1 MNTNQNLVNQNEMKG
16 GISHLDIFN
25 YENLGQVRTY
35 VDDSG
40 EPWFCHKDVCDI
52 LGITDPHVAMRR
64 LADPGVC
71 SIPVGVQTG
80 VKADGNPAQQTVLIK
95 FINEGNLFRLMTSSR
110 KAEAKT
116 FTNWV
121 CDIVLPEL
129 RKKNMFDPSK
139 YTQLDVLKL
148 IVDTMEKE
156 KREIHARLD
165 YIDGKVNWLADTF
178 NTIHNEML
186 EYGFYT
192 ISSFGKIYNKGLSYE
207 TCGKLGREATAL
219 CESYGLPVSIVES
232 TTYPFTKVNSYP
244 ATILKMVFEEEFN
257 EEFDI
262 TIIHEKP
269 ALPDFLRK

>member
-1 MNTNQNLVNQNEMKG
+1 MNNTNQNLTNQNEMRG
-16 GISHLDIFN
+16 GVSHLDIFN
-25 YENLGQVRTY
+25 YENLGQVRTF
-35 VDDSG
+35 VDDNG
-40 EPWFCHKDVCDI
+40 EPWFCHIDVCSI
-52 LGITDPHVAMRR
+52 LGITDQNVAMRR
-64 LADPGVC
+64 LEPKGVC
-71 SIPVGVQTG
+71 LTPTLTNGGTQNV
-80 VKADGNPAQQTVLIK
+80 N
-95 FINEGNLFRLMTSSR
+95 FINEGNLFRLITSSR
-110 KAEAKT
+110 KPEAKA

-121 CDIVLPEL
+121 CDVVLPEL

-139 YTQLDVLKL
+139 YTQLDVLKM
-148 IVDTMEKE
+148 IVDTMEKD
-156 KREIHARLD
+156 KREINARLD

-178 NTIHNEML
+178 NTVHNEML

-192 ISSFGKIYNKGLSYE
+192 ISAFGKIYNKGLSYD
-207 TCGKLGREATAL
+207 TCGRLGKEATAL

-262 TIIHEKP
+262 QIIHEKP

>member
-1 MNTNQNLVNQNEMKG
+1 MNTNQNLVKQNEMKG
-16 GISHLDIFN
+16 GASHLDIFN

-35 VDDSG
+35 VDNDG
-40 EPWFCHKDVCDI
+40 EPWFCHKDVCTI

-64 LADPGVC
+64 LSSDGGC
-71 SIPVGVQTG
+71 SIPVIDNLGRT
-80 VKADGNPAQQTVLIK
+80 QQTT
-95 FINEGNLFRLMTSSR
+95 FINEGNLFRLITSSR
-110 KAEAKT
+110 KKEAKD

-121 CDIVLPEL
+121 CDVVLPEL

-139 YTQLDVLKL
+139 YTQLDVLKM
-148 IVDTMEKE
+148 IVDTMEKD
-156 KREIHARLD
+156 KREINARLD

-178 NTIHNEML
+178 NTVHNEML

>member
-16 GISHLDIFN
+16 GVSHLDIFN

-35 VDDSG
+35 VDNDG
-40 EPWFCHKDVCDI
+40 EPWFC
-52 LGITDPHVAMRR
+52 
-64 LADPGVC
+64 LADVC
-71 SIPVGVQTG
+71 SILEINNSRQATTRLTSDGVITNDIIDNLG
-80 VKADGNPAQQTVLIK
+80 RTQQATFV
-95 FINEGNLFRLMTSSR
+95 NEGNLMELIFTSR
-110 KAEAKT
+110 KPEAKN
-116 FTNWV
+116 FRSWV
-121 CDIVLPEL
+121 CQVVLPEL

-178 NTIHNEML
+178 NTVHNEML

-262 TIIHEKP
+262 NIIHEKP

>member
-16 GISHLDIFN
+16 GVSHLDIFN

-35 VDDSG
+35 VDNDG
-40 EPWFCHKDVCDI
+40 EPWFCHIDVCRI
-52 LGITDPHVAMRR
+52 LGITDQNVALRR
-64 LADPGVC
+64 LDTKGMCLTPILTNGGTQK
-71 SIPVGVQTG
+71 S
-80 VKADGNPAQQTVLIK
+80 N
-95 FINEGNLFRLMTSSR
+95 FINEGNLFRLITSSR
-110 KAEAKT
+110 KPEAKA

-139 YTQLDVLKL
+139 YSQLDVLKL

-156 KREIHARLD
+156 RKEIHARLD

-178 NTIHNEML
+178 NTVHNEML

-192 ISSFGKIYNKGLSYE
+192 ISSLGKIYNKGLSYE

>member
-16 GISHLDIFN
+16 GVSHLDIFN

-35 VDDSG
+35 VDNDG
-40 EPWFCHKDVCDI
+40 EPWFCLSDVCNI
-52 LGITDPHVAMRR
+52 LEINQASAALRR
-64 LADPGVC
+64 LDRAGV
-71 SIPVGVQTG
+71 ILNHVGVQTG
-80 VKADGNPAQQTVLIK
+80 TKADGTPATQTVK
-95 FINEGNLFRLMTSSR
+95 MSFVNEGNLFRLITGSR
-110 KAEAKT
+110 KKEAKS

-121 CDIVLPEL
+121 CDVVLPEL

-139 YTQLDVLKL
+139 YTQLDLLKM
-148 IVDTMEKE
+148 IVDTMEKD
-156 KREIHARLD
+156 KREINARLD

-178 NTIHNEML
+178 NTVHNEML

-207 TCGKLGREATAL
+207 TCGKLGHEATAL

>member
-1 MNTNQNLVNQNEMKG
+1 MIPEGLDTIEVLTNG
-16 GISHLDIFN
+16 G
-25 YENLGQVRTY
+25 
-35 VDDSG
+35 
-40 EPWFCHKDVCDI
+40 P
-52 LGITDPHVAMRR
+52 
-64 LADPGVC
+64 
-71 SIPVGVQTG
+71 
-80 VKADGNPAQQTVLIK
+80 QQMYFV
-95 FINEGNLFRLMTSSR
+95 NEGNLMELIFTSR
-110 KAEAKT
+110 KPEAKN
-116 FTNWV
+116 FRSWV
-121 CDIVLPEL
+121 CQVVLPEL

-178 NTIHNEML
+178 NTVHNEML

-192 ISSFGKIYNKGLSYE
+192 VSGFGKIYNKGLSYE

-244 ATILKMVFEEEFN
+244 ATILKMVFEDEFN

-262 TIIHEKP
+262 NIIHEKP